1 VVCVKNAAKHE
12 FRLKTPFFGGSL
24 RFGNPRCRVQIKPCR
39 KIGNNLKRATGNNS
53 SQRGQELDTNPKA
66 AVARAAMA
74 LFEPLAHLFVE
85 FGMTSPEAESL
96 LRSVLVHAVAS
107 RTDRD
112 KPMTQSRTA
121 LLSGVHRNEVRR
133 ILDAPPGIDPGREMR
148 RHRAN
153 RILAAWHD
161 DPKYTDDEGL
171 PKDLDL
177 KPEKSRRKKQ
187 ARPENRQKSRKKNPI
202 HFWGLVQKY
211 APGVWPQLIL
221 DELLGVGAVRQLEN
235 GKLKVQMRSY
245 GVCGVQLEAI
255 EEIGHRVRDL
265 LGTLIHNLKE
275 PSIPRLC
282 ETVFAL
288 DVDPKWLPVLR
299 GILQQRTRAFLTGV
313 AADLNNQRAQRSAD
327 DRSKSDVHRV
337 GVTVYSI
344 EKMEPVESTEVM
356 EEQQKEGLKNDATKR
371 RKQSSPEE
379 KKPAI

>member
-1 VVCVKNAAKHE
+1 
-12 FRLKTPFFGGSL
+12 
-24 RFGNPRCRVQIKPCR
+24 
-39 KIGNNLKRATGNNS
+39 
-53 SQRGQELDTNPKA
+53 
-66 AVARAAMA
+66 MA

-96 LRSVLVHAVAS
+96 LRSVLVHAVAA
-107 RTDRD
+107 RTDGE
-112 KPMTQSRTA
+112 KPMTLSRTA

-161 DPKYTDDEGL
+161 DPKYTDAEGR
-171 PKDLDL
+171 PKDLDV
-177 KPEKSRRKKQ
+177 KPPRKKRRKKW
-187 ARPENRQKSRKKNPI
+187 QKSQQKSQETGNKSQV

-221 DELLGVGAVRQLEN
+221 DELLGVEAVRQLEN
-235 GKLKVQMRSY
+235 KKLKVQMRSY
-245 GVCGVQLEAI
+245 GTSGVELEAI

-265 LGTLIHNLKE
+265 LGTLIHNMKE

-299 GILQQRTRAFLTGV
+299 ETLQQRARAFLTGV
-313 AADLNNQRAQRSAD
+313 AADLNNQRVQRGGAD
-327 DRSKSDVHRV
+327 DRSRSDVHRV

-344 EKMEPVESTEVM
+344 EKMESVESTEVM
-356 EEQQKEGLKNDATKR
+356 EKQEEGLKNDAPKR
-371 RKQSSPEE
+371 R
-379 KKPAI
+379 

>member
-1 VVCVKNAAKHE
+1 
-12 FRLKTPFFGGSL
+12 
-24 RFGNPRCRVQIKPCR
+24 
-39 KIGNNLKRATGNNS
+39 
-53 SQRGQELDTNPKA
+53 
-66 AVARAAMA
+66 MA

-112 KPMTQSRTA
+112 KPMTLSRTA

-161 DPKYTDDEGL
+161 DPKYTDAEGH
-171 PKDLDL
+171 PRDLDI

-187 ARPENRQKSRKKNPI
+187 GRLKNRQKSQKKNQA

-211 APGVWPQLIL
+211 SPGVWPQLIL
-221 DELLGVGAVRQLEN
+221 DELLGVGAVQQLEN
-235 GKLKVQMRSY
+235 EKLKVQMRSY
-245 GVCGVQLEAI
+245 GASGVELEAI

-265 LGTLIHNLKE
+265 LGTLIHNMKE
-275 PSIPRLC
+275 PSRPRLC
-282 ETVFAL
+282 QTVFAL

-299 GILQQRTRAFLTGV
+299 ETLQQRARAFLSGI
-313 AADLNNQRAQRSAD
+313 AADLNNQRAQRGTD
-327 DRSKSDVHRV
+327 DRSKSDVHGV
-337 GVTVYSI
+337 GVTIYSI
-344 EKMEPVESTEVM
+344 EKMESVESTEVM
-356 EEQQKEGLKNDATKR
+356 EKQEEGLKNDAPKR
-371 RKQSSPEE
+371 RKQSYPEE